1 MRYWDRRSPARLVA
15 PGLALAL
22 VLALSGLVAC
32 GGDSKRA
39 VEAQATRTAIEMA
52 ESTATRVAAQ
62 PATGLWSAA
71 TVLERLVR
79 AGVAPRPIED
89 APAGPDWMRVR
100 PAVFAAGGGEV
111 HAWVYR
117 DSTARRAATDALDPA
132 TGAPPGRVPPF
143 ASPMIFVM
151 QNNLAA
157 IISGGSETNQER
169 IALALQGG
177 LPAAPPP

>member
-1 MRYWDRRSPARLVA
+1 MRQTHRRSSALLV
-15 PGLALAL
+15 AL
-22 VLALSGLVAC
+22 VLAGLLAC
-32 GGDSKRA
+32 GGEAKRA
-39 VEAQATRTAIEMA
+39 VEEQATRDAIETA

-62 PATGLWSAA
+62 PATGLWSEAY
-71 TVLERLVR
+71 VLERLVR

-100 PAVFAAGGGEV
+100 PTIFAAGGGEV
-111 HAWVYR
+111 HAWIYK
-117 DSTARRAATDALDPA
+117 DSTARRAVTDSLDPA